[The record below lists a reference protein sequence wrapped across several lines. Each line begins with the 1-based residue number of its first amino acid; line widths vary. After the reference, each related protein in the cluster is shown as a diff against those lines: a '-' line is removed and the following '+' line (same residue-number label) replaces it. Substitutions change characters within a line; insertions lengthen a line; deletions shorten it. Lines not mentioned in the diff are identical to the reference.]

1 MPENAC
7 GLSVPYGMLSSY
19 TKREEHIMYHPNEDV
34 QDFIDLA
41 LDNNRKLT
49 SPDTV
54 EILQALENLVIRDE
68 VLCLALGD
76 TDEAFHLGQFIQEY
90 AVDAPSGYRANPAI
104 MSSIINYVHNER
116 GRAELFYNLALLDD
130 ESNKL
135 AFLFG
140 KIVEVGVPPTVV
152 RELIAKAVEG

>member
-1 MPENAC
+1 
-7 GLSVPYGMLSSY
+7 
-19 TKREEHIMYHPNEDV
+19 MYHPDENV

-54 EILQALENLVIRDE
+54 EILRNLENLITRDE
-68 VLCLALGD
+68 ILCLALGD
-76 TDEAFHLGQFIQEY
+76 TDEAFQLAQFVQEY

-104 MSSIINYVHNER
+104 MSAIINYVQGYFER
-116 GRAELFYNLALLDD
+116 SEMFYNLALLDD

-140 KIVEVGVPPTVV
+140 KIVEVNTPPTIVK
-152 RELIAKAVEG
+152 ELINKAVNG

>member
-1 MPENAC
+1 
-7 GLSVPYGMLSSY
+7 
-19 TKREEHIMYHPNEDV
+19 MYHPDEEV

-41 LDNNRKLT
+41 FDSNRQLT
-49 SPDTV
+49 DPNATSVLRT
-54 EILQALENLVIRDE
+54 LNYLLVRDE
-68 VLCLALGD
+68 LLALALGD
-76 TDEAFHLGQFIQEY
+76 TDEAFHLAQFIQNY
-90 AVDAPSGYRANPAI
+90 ALEAPDGYRANPAI

-152 RELIAKAVEG
+152 KELIAKAVEG

>member
-1 MPENAC
+1 
-7 GLSVPYGMLSSY
+7 
-19 TKREEHIMYHPNEDV
+19 MYHPDEEV

-41 LDNNRKLT
+41 FDSNRQLT
-49 SPDTV
+49 DPNTTAVLRTLNHLFVRD
-54 EILQALENLVIRDE
+54 ELLALALE
-68 VLCLALGD
+68 D
-76 TDEAFHLGQFIQEY
+76 TDEAFHLAQFIQNY
-90 AVDAPSGYRANPAI
+90 ALEAPDGYRANPAI

-116 GRAELFYNLALLDD
+116 ERSELFYNLALLDD

-152 RELIAKAVEG
+152 KELVAQAVGG